1 MIVLASGVLLFL
13 ALHAIRLFL
22 KSLSSTS
29 LNERL
34 IPTEE
39 KRLRKINLTRWLTE
53 LAVRLFQPRQR
64 MKKAMSELPDF
75 LELLSVALSSGES
88 VYRALHRVVPR
99 LKGVLATELKTSLLA
114 LEYGSDLESEL
125 SALAERLPQQQVIE
139 MCNKLLMALK
149 RGTPLVL
156 VISEQAETVRQ
167 AISSDLM
174 KQAGKNETRMLIPLV
189 FLILPVTVLFAIY
202 PSLQLLSINFL

>member
-1 MIVLASGVLLFL
+1 MIVLASGVSLFL

-53 LAVRLFQPRQR
+53 LGVRLFQPRQR
-64 MKKAMSELPDF
+64 MKKAMIELPDF

>member
-1 MIVLASGVLLFL
+1 MIVFASGVSLFF
-13 ALHAIRLFL
+13 ALHTIRLFL

-64 MKKAMSELPDF
+64 MKKALIELPDF

>member
-1 MIVLASGVLLFL
+1 MIVLASGVSLFF
-13 ALHAIRLFL
+13 AVHAIRLFL

-34 IPTEE
+34 IPSEE

-64 MKKAMSELPDF
+64 MKKALIELPDF

-99 LKGVLATELKTSLLA
+99 L
-114 LEYGSDLESEL
+114 
-125 SALAERLPQQQVIE
+125 
-139 MCNKLLMALK
+139 
-149 RGTPLVL
+149 
-156 VISEQAETVRQ
+156 
-167 AISSDLM
+167 
-174 KQAGKNETRMLIPLV
+174 
-189 FLILPVTVLFAIY
+189 
-202 PSLQLLSINFL
+202 

>member
-75 LELLSVALSSGES
+75 LELLSVALYSGES